1 MLETRTEKK
10 VGNKMDT
17 GVVRWL
23 IGRRAKSEKPGISPV
38 MPYSRRQHSCF
49 PGRPTWFTVN
59 SKL

>member
-23 IGRRAKSEKPGISPV
+23 IGRRAKSEKPVISPV

-49 PGRPTWFTVN
+49 PIYLPGLR
-59 SKL
+59 